1 MYLMPLAAPQ
11 VRTLQVFRMLELLAP
26 WFQSC
31 PGVRDIVAGRLRTEL
46 S

>member
-1 MYLMPLAAPQ
+1 MPLGAPS
-11 VRTLQVFRMLELLAP
+11 VRALQVFRMLELLAP
-26 WFQSC
+26 GSSLA